1 MSAPH
6 YRDCPGCGL
15 HLPISDAPPDE
26 RYNASPECWQLH
38 GELTAYTVTRGD
50 IAFIHQHLVDAYAA
64 QHVRDDARPIG
75 VAFALIGLYL
85 ACERGYTGRQVQ
97 HLHMLLANRS
107 KTWPRF
113 TPPPLM
119 GALTIHDVLQAPPGE
134 NRDHMLH
141 QWAQSIWDA
150 WSHEH
155 ERVKFLFTTVMGD

>member
-1 MSAPH
+1 MSTPH

-15 HLPISDAPPDE
+15 HLPISDAPSDV

-38 GELTAYTVTRGD
+38 GELTAYTVTRGN

-64 QHVRDDARPIG
+64 QHVKENARAIG

-97 HLHMLLANRS
+97 HMHMLLANRS
-107 KTWPRF
+107 KTWPHF
-113 TPPPLM
+113 TPPPLRD
-119 GALTIHDVLQAPPGE
+119 ALTVLDVLQTPPGE
-134 NRDHMLH
+134 TRDHMLH
-141 QWAQSIWDA
+141 QWTQSVWNA

-155 ERVKFLFTTVMGD
+155 DRVKTLFATVMAD